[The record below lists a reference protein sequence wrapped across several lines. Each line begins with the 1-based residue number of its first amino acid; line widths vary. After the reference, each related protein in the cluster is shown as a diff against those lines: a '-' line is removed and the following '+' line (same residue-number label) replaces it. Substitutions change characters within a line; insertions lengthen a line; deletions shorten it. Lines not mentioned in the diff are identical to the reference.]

1 MEAVMK
7 VAAGSG
13 NVELR
18 EIAEPAP
25 GPGQAL
31 IEVSAAGIC
40 GTDLH
45 IYHDEFRCNPPVVL
59 GHEVAGRVLALGP
72 DAGGVREG
80 ERVTT
85 ETYFSTCARCRYC
98 RAGHTNLCPERRSI
112 GSAIDG
118 GFARHLVVPA
128 RNLHRLPDNVSDQ
141 AGALTEPL
149 ACVVHAL
156 LGKPTIRP
164 GDVVAIAGP
173 GAIGLLAVQVARAAG
188 ATVVMLGT
196 SSDQQRLTLARRLG
210 ASHTLVVGEQDPQ
223 ELLAG
228 LTHEGHG
235 ADVVIECSGAGPAAA
250 QLLTLARRRG
260 RYLQVG
266 LFGKPIAWDFDQVCY
281 RELEVRGSNASTPES
296 WLRALRLLGEGR
308 VDTEAVI
315 SHRYPL
321 GGWREAFDDFES
333 KRGIK
338 LLLVPGQAP
347 VPAATP
353 DTV

>member
-7 VAAGSG
+7 VATGSG

-18 EIAEPAP
+18 RISEPTP
-25 GPGQAL
+25 GPGEAL

-59 GHEVAGRVLALGP
+59 GHEVAGRVVALGP
-72 DAGGVREG
+72 DTAGVRAG
-80 ERVTT
+80 DRVTT
-85 ETYFSTCARCRYC
+85 ETYVSTCRRCRYC
-98 RAGHTNLCPERRSI
+98 RSGRTNLCPERRSI
-112 GSAIDG
+112 GSAVDG

-128 RNLHRLPDNVSDQ
+128 RNLHRLPDGVSDE

-149 ACVVHAL
+149 ACVTHAL
-156 LGKPTIRP
+156 LDKPTIRP

-173 GAIGLLAVQVARAAG
+173 GAIGLFACQVARAAG

-196 SSDQQRLTLARRLG
+196 AADQERLALARRLG
-210 ASHTLVVGEQDPQ
+210 ASETVVVDEQDPR
-223 ELLAG
+223 ELLAE
-228 LTHEGHG
+228 LTEQGHG

-250 QLLTLARRRG
+250 QLLGLARRRG
-260 RYLQVG
+260 RYLQIG
-266 LFGKPIAWDFDQVCY
+266 LFGKPVGWDFDQVCF
-281 RELEVRGSNASTPES
+281 RELEVSGSNASTPDS
-296 WLRALRLLGEGR
+296 WLRALRLLADGR
-308 VDTEAVI
+308 VDADAII

-321 GGWREAFDDFES
+321 AEWRQAFADFES

-338 LLLVPGQAP
+338 LLLLPAQEADPAGTAP
-347 VPAATP
+347 HS
-353 DTV
+353 

>member
-25 GPGQAL
+25 GPGEAL
-31 IEVSAAGIC
+31 VEVSAAGIC

-45 IYHDEFRCNPPVVL
+45 IYHDEFRCSPPVVL
-59 GHEVAGRVLALGP
+59 GHEVAGRVVALGP
-72 DAGGVREG
+72 GAAGVLEG
-80 ERVTT
+80 DRVTS
-85 ETYFSTCARCRYC
+85 ETYFSTCSRCRYC
-98 RAGHTNLCPERRSI
+98 RAGQSNLCPERRSI

-128 RNLHRLPDNVSDQ
+128 RNLHRLPDNVSDK

-149 ACVVHAL
+149 ACVAHAL
-156 LGKPTIRP
+156 LGKPAIRA

-173 GAIGLLAVQVARAAG
+173 GAIGLLAGQVARAAG

-196 SSDQQRLTLARRLG
+196 AADQERLALARRLG
-210 ASHTLVVGEQDPQ
+210 ASHTVVVDEQDPQ

-228 LTHEGHG
+228 LTVEGHG
-235 ADVVIECSGAGPAAA
+235 ADVVIECSGAGPAAT

-266 LFGKPIAWDFDQVCY
+266 LFGKPVALDFDQVCY
-281 RELEVRGSNASTPES
+281 RELEVSGSNASTSES
-296 WLRALRLLGEGR
+296 WLRALRLLGEGL
-308 VDTEAVI
+308 VDAESVI
-315 SHRYPL
+315 SHSYSL
-321 GGWREAFDDFES
+321 GEWREAFDDFES
-333 KRGIK
+333 KRGVK
-338 LLLVPGQAP
+338 LLLVPGRAKAP
-347 VPAATP
+347 AVAPASN
-353 DTV
+353 